1 MLVSWFDLI
10 PVNMLVSWCEEEVV
24 DNMLVSWFYVILV
37 NKFVSWFEEI
47 QVSIPISWLDEEMLL
62 VIMQVSSVHTG

>member
-1 MLVSWFDLI
+1 
-10 PVNMLVSWCEEEVV
+10 MLVSWCEEEVV

-47 QVSIPISWLDEEMLL
+47 QVSIPISWLDEEMLQ